1 VLAAVDTG
9 KNERHCLIDIK
20 EAAAPAAPRSLIG
33 DLPADNAHRVVEGAQ
48 HLSPF
53 LGGRMLSATLL
64 GKAVFVREI
73 LPQDLKIE
81 IQHISITNAE
91 DIAKFLAGVVGRA
104 HARQLNAAAR
114 KAWSAELQ
122 RNRSKSLNA
131 PSWLWNSVVALIA
144 MHEAAY
150 LNHCRRYA
158 LENAT

>member
-1 VLAAVDTG
+1 
-9 KNERHCLIDIK
+9 
-20 EAAAPAAPRSLIG
+20 
-33 DLPADNAHRVVEGAQ
+33 
-48 HLSPF
+48 
-53 LGGRMLSATLL
+53 MLSATLL

-114 KAWSAELQ
+114 KAWSSELQ